1 VRHSTYD
8 ATVGEIINEGSTH
21 YDNSF
26 VLPARGMV
34 WVVSRET
41 FSLPQNVTGL
51 ATLRTTWTHNGIL
64 ALNVGVVDPGWN
76 GPLATALVNFS
87 NSNFEIVRGNGFLRV
102 LFLTHAETSAVKIEK
117 SRGTYLSEIREKS
130 SRIPSTFLNLKSL
143 ADEVL
148 ANLSGSSLIANRLA
162 RYGVLAGFVALLL
175 ALYAILIPIVYG
187 ITSEFMSRKADL
199 QRVEEEL
206 RQAQIREG
214 DLREKMRTLESRFAP
229 ALSKPPQ

>member
-1 VRHSTYD
+1 MRPSTYD
-8 ATVGEIINEGSTH
+8 ATVGEIINEGATH

-34 WVVSRET
+34 WVVSRES
-41 FSLPQNVTGL
+41 FCLPQNVTGL
-51 ATLRTTWTHNGIL
+51 ATLRTTWTHSGIL

-87 NSNFEIVRGNGFLRV
+87 NANFEIVRGSGFLRV
-102 LFLTHAETSAVKIEK
+102 LFLTHAETDAVKNEK
-117 SRGTYLSEIREKS
+117 SRRTYLSEIREKS
-130 SRIPSTFLNLKSL
+130 SRIPNTFLNLKSL

-175 ALYAILIPIVYG
+175 ALYAILIPTVYG
-187 ITSEFMSRKADL
+187 ITSEFLSRKSDL
-199 QRVEEEL
+199 QRVEEQL
-206 RQAQIREG
+206 GGVQIRED
-214 DLREKMRTLESRFAP
+214 DLREKLKTFKSRLTQAV
-229 ALSKPPQ
+229 SKPP